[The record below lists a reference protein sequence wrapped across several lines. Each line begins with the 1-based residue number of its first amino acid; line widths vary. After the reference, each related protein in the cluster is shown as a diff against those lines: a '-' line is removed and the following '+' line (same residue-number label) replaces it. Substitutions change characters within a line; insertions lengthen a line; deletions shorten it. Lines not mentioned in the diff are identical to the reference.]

1 MGCSEKQNVLTQ
13 QEIQDGWKL
22 LFDGQSLDGW
32 KNYNVPGVNGW
43 TAQDGCLAAS
53 GTGADQMGYII
64 TEKQY
69 DNFELVWE
77 WKIAAEGNSGV
88 LYHVLKVK
96 NLKHLI

>member
-1 MGCSEKQNVLTQ
+1 MAGKITTCRES
-13 QEIQDGWKL
+13 
-22 LFDGQSLDGW
+22 
-32 KNYNVPGVNGW
+32 NGW

-69 DNFELVWE
+69 DNFELVW
-77 WKIAAEGNSGV
+77 GV
-88 LYHVLKVK
+88 EKSLPKETAVFCTMLLKVK